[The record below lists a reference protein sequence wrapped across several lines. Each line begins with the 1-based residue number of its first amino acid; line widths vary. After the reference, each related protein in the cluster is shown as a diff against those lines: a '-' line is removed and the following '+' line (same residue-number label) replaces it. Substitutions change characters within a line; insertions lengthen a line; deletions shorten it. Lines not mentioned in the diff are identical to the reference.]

1 MPPRRRTW
9 TSRPSSAAAASPVAR
24 EPATTAAG
32 PAADPDPR
40 DVAAFAAA
48 YADVRSHIAAACAR
62 AGREPAAVTLVA
74 VSKTVPADRLRAA
87 IAAGIGILGEN
98 RVQEAEEK
106 APLLPPVEWHLVGR
120 LQSNKVAR
128 ALTLFAHLGSVDD
141 RALAE
146 RIDRLASAAGRPRVP
161 VWLQVNVDAD
171 PAKGGWDPGLL
182 ARELPGLLALPSLDI
197 RGLMTVGRLVETAE
211 EARPTFVRLR
221 TLAAELRAAHPGL
234 GPGLSMG
241 MTDDYTVAVE
251 EGSTL
256 VRVGRA
262 IFGSRPAP

>member
-1 MPPRRRTW
+1 MVHEGLKKVLNGVTQ
-9 TSRPSSAAAASPVAR
+9 AAR
-24 EPATTAAG
+24 E
-32 PAADPDPR
+32 
-40 DVAAFAAA
+40 
-48 YADVRSHIAAACAR
+48 
-62 AGREPAAVTLVA
+62 AGRPPGAVTLIA
-74 VSKTVPADRLRAA
+74 VSKTFDGPEIIPV
-87 IAAGIGILGEN
+87 IEAGQRVFGEN

>member
-1 MPPRRRTW
+1 M
-9 TSRPSSAAAASPVAR
+9 
-24 EPATTAAG
+24 
-32 PAADPDPR
+32 PAAPDPQ
-40 DVAAFAAA
+40 DVATFAAA
-48 YADVRSHIAAACAR
+48 HAEVRAHIADACAR
-62 AGREPAAVTLVA
+62 AGRDPSTVTLVA
-74 VSKTVPADRLRAA
+74 VSKTVPAERLRAA
-87 IAAGIGILGEN
+87 IAAGIAILGEN

-106 APLLPPVEWHLVGR
+106 VPVLPPAEWHLVGR

-128 ALTLFAHLGSVDD
+128 ALTLFTHLGSVDSL
-141 RALAE
+141 ALAE
-146 RIDRLASAAGRPRVP
+146 RIDRLAPAADRPRVP

-171 PAKGGWDPGLL
+171 PAKGGWDPDLL
-182 ARELPGLLALPSLDI
+182 ARELPALLALPSVEV

-221 TLAAELRAAHPGL
+221 TLAAELRAVHPGL

-241 MTDDYTVAVE
+241 MTDDYPVAVE